1 MIQEYTTQKTLN
13 PKLWSN
19 GKLRKKLRAG
29 FLKIANE
36 FYKFLDVD
44 APVKDIIIIGSSANY
59 NWTEHSDIDLHVV
72 INYGQVG
79 DNLHLVKNY
88 MHAKKS
94 IWNEN
99 YPLSLKG
106 MNIELYAQDVNE
118 KLHSTVASYSL
129 MQNKWLTKPTADMI
143 SIDDAIIQQKAE
155 PYEYEIDSL
164 KASDPHIEKKI
175 QSIKNRLR
183 HLRQTGLDA
192 EGEYSIEN
200 MAYKH
205 LRNRGYLER
214 LKRLEQKITMGRL
227 SVENAVNEFNVPGMI
242 DKGKS
247 QVKDFMSAMKN
258 ETLETKHALKMILDH
273 INGEKLTPEEWKWVR
288 GQMKD
293 VVKLL
298 GLTTVAVTPGGS
310 LIAILAKALK
320 VDKYM
325 LPSSF
330 KKTDE
335 KEVTESLIMHVT
347 RKKPL
352 DTSGWESIM
361 KKTDAVE
368 TPQGQWEHP
377 GRCTMIPSN
386 SITMRNVAY
395 PVLGI
400 DDTGHMQMMQPEQQY
415 KYPGNRVFEIPHT
428 AQWQT
433 MIMQLQNAMKNGTR
447 YAK

>member
-1 MIQEYTTQKTLN
+1 MIQEYITQKTLN

-129 MQNKWLTKPTADMI
+129 MQNKWLTKPMADMI

-214 LKRLEQKITMGRL
+214 
-227 SVENAVNEFNVPGMI
+227 
-242 DKGKS
+242 
-247 QVKDFMSAMKN
+247 
-258 ETLETKHALKMILDH
+258 
-273 INGEKLTPEEWKWVR
+273 
-288 GQMKD
+288 
-293 VVKLL
+293 
-298 GLTTVAVTPGGS
+298 
-310 LIAILAKALK
+310 
-320 VDKYM
+320 
-325 LPSSF
+325 
-330 KKTDE
+330 
-335 KEVTESLIMHVT
+335 
-347 RKKPL
+347 
-352 DTSGWESIM
+352 
-361 KKTDAVE
+361 
-368 TPQGQWEHP
+368 
-377 GRCTMIPSN
+377 
-386 SITMRNVAY
+386 
-395 PVLGI
+395 
-400 DDTGHMQMMQPEQQY
+400 
-415 KYPGNRVFEIPHT
+415 
-428 AQWQT
+428 
-433 MIMQLQNAMKNGTR
+433 
-447 YAK
+447 

>member
-1 MIQEYTTQKTLN
+1 MIQEYTTQRTLN
-13 PKLWSN
+13 PKLWN
-19 GKLRKKLRAG
+19 DDELRPKLRAG

-59 NWTEHSDIDLHVV
+59 NWTKHSDIDLHVV

-99 YPLSLKG
+99 YPLKFKG

-129 MQNKWLTKPTADMI
+129 MHDKWLTKPTADI
-143 SIDDAIIQQKAE
+143 VSIDDAIIQQKAE

-164 KASDPHIEKKI
+164 KASDPQIEQKI

-205 LRNRGYLER
+205 LRNKGYLER
-214 LKRLEQKITMGRL
+214 LKRLEQKVTMGRL
-227 SVENAVNEFNVPGMI
+227 SVENAVNEFNVPKMI

-247 QVKDFMSAMKN
+247 QVKGFVDAMKN

-273 INGEKLTPEEWKWVR
+273 INGEKLTSEEWAWVR

-293 VVKLL
+293 VVKML
-298 GLTTVAVTPGGS
+298 GLTTVAIAPGGS
-310 LIAILAKALK
+310 LVALLAKALK

-330 KKTDE
+330 KKSDE

-347 RKKPL
+347 KKKPL
-352 DTSGWESIM
+352 DAAGWDNIM
-361 KKTDAVE
+361 KKTGAVE
-368 TPQGQWEHP
+368 TPRGQWEHP

-386 SITMRNVAY
+386 AITMRNVAY

-415 KYPGNRVFEIPHT
+415 EYPGSRVFEIPHT

-433 MIMQLQNAMKNGTR
+433 MIMQLQNAMRNGTK
-447 YAK
+447 YAQ